1 MPKTKPLMAT
11 DSGVVLSPR
20 SEGSDLEEPSFE
32 FEKPQ
37 ETLDVSQLCNMDQW
51 DIDTTKEWLE
61 RQGFIE
67 IAYVLCEKHKIDGK
81 VLLSMT
87 EEDLLLPL
95 LDLRVFG
102 NIRRLSLLLNNV
114 RFFKGW

>member
-20 SEGSDLEEPSFE
+20 SEGSDLEEPAFE

-51 DIDTTKEWLE
+51 DVDTTKEWLE
-61 RQGFIE
+61 RQGKGLGVYKATELYLFI
-67 IAYVLCEKHKIDGK
+67 VK
-81 VLLSMT
+81 
-87 EEDLLLPL
+87 
-95 LDLRVFG
+95 
-102 NIRRLSLLLNNV
+102 
-114 RFFKGW
+114 